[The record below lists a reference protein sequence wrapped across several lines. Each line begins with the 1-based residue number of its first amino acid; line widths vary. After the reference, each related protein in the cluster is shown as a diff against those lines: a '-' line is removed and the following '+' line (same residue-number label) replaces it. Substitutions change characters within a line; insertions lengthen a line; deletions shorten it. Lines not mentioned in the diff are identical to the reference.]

1 MLPDMLLALFLFIVG
16 FVILIKGADFLV
28 DGSAS
33 IARRFGISS
42 LVIGLTVV
50 AFGTSAPELVVNM
63 IAGAQGNTDLAIGN
77 VLGSNIS
84 NTLLILGVAA
94 LIYPISVKDSTIWKE
109 IPFSL
114 LAVVALFFMAN
125 DALIDGLATS
135 QISRSDGLTMLGFFI
150 IFVVYLAQIAKKGVL
165 DTGLDHEHIHKEN
178 VGISTS
184 KILAGLIGLTLGGKW
199 IVDGAV
205 YFGEVIGM
213 SEAFMGLTIL
223 AIGTS
228 LPELA
233 TAVVAARKKHPDIV
247 IGNVIGSNVFN
258 ILLVL
263 ASTATLTPLSFSE
276 ALNHDIIVVVATTFL
291 LFFFIIQGKEHDQTK
306 NKLLR
311 WQGVIFIGMYISYLV
326 YLIYRG

>member
-1 MLPDMLLALFLFIVG
+1 MIISLLLFVAG
-16 FVILIKGADFLV
+16 FVILIKGANFLV

-33 IARRFGISS
+33 IARRLGISS

-94 LIYPISVKDSTIWKE
+94 LIYPIAVKDSTIWKE

-125 DALIDGLATS
+125 DILIDGAATS

-150 IFVVYLAQIAKKGVL
+150 IFVVYLGQIAKKGVL
-165 DTGLDHEHIHKEN
+165 DTGLDHEHIHKEKI
-178 VGISTS
+178 GISST
-184 KILAGLIGLTLGGKW
+184 KVLAGLIGLTLGGKW

-205 YFGEVIGM
+205 YFGGIIGM

-233 TAVVAARKKHPDIV
+233 TAIVAARKKHPDII
-247 IGNVIGSNVFN
+247 IGNVIGSNIFN

-263 ASTATLTPLSFSE
+263 ASTATMTPLSFSE
-276 ALNHDIIVVVATTFL
+276 ALNQDIIVVLVTTFL
-291 LFFFIIQGKEHDQTK
+291 LFFFIVQGKEHNQTK

-311 WQGVIFIGMYISYLV
+311 WQGVIFISLYVGYLG